1 MAAEI
6 TLRNPLPETL
16 EDCCFSIEGANLTG
30 GRVICER
37 SRFHQ
42 QFSPPFN
49 IKNKKFSLKGI
60 VHPEMEIYASIL
72 VLVSLSNLHN
82 CSGVPQTN
90 CPCSCTVALTILR
103 W

>member
-37 SRFHQ
+37 LCRHL
-42 QFSPPFN
+42 QFTYIFVPF
-49 IKNKKFSLKGI
+49 L
-60 VHPEMEIYASIL
+60 IL
-72 VLVSLSNLHN
+72 GMKDITLN
-82 CSGVPQTN
+82 
-90 CPCSCTVALTILR
+90 
-103 W
+103 

>member
-30 GRVICER
+30 GSVICER

-42 QFSPPFN
+42 HFSPPFN
-49 IKNKKFSLKGI
+49 IKNKKNLSKKGYFTLKWKYMLPFWSSCHFLI
-60 VHPEMEIYASIL
+60 FITALEFHRQTVHVHHA
-72 VLVSLSNLHN
+72 
-82 CSGVPQTN
+82 Q
-90 CPCSCTVALTILR
+90 
-103 W
+103 